1 MGFLSPFAQVPF
13 FITLILFVAA
23 AIIIY
28 KFIVS
33 KHKERMAM
41 IEKGLVNSE
50 MDSRKYSRVSTI
62 RNAILFISIG
72 IGLLLV
78 SVIDFESFVAD
89 LSVLLIVGGVGFI
102 VYYLMVLKRMDET
115 ED

>member
-1 MGFLSPFAQVPF
+1 MGIFTGPGPALFT
-13 FITLILFVAA
+13 IILFVAA

-41 IEKGLVNSE
+41 IEKGLVSSG
-50 MDSRKYSRVSTI
+50 MDSRKYSRASTL

-72 IGLLLV
+72 LGLLLV
-78 SVIDFESFVAD
+78 SVFEFKSFVAD
-89 LSVLLIVGGVGFI
+89 LSVLLIVGGAGFI
-102 VYYLMVLKRMDET
+102 VYYLMVLKRMDKT

>member
-1 MGFLSPFAQVPF
+1 MGVLTGPGPALFTIV
-13 FITLILFVAA
+13 LFVAA

-41 IEKGLVNSE
+41 IEKGVINTEL
-50 MDSRKYSRVSTI
+50 DSRKYSKLSAL

-72 IGLLLV
+72 LGLFLV
-78 SVIDFESFVAD
+78 SVFEFESYVAD
-89 LSVLLIVGGVGFI
+89 LSLLLIVGGVGFF
-102 VYYLMVLKRMDET
+102 VYYQMVLKRMDK
-115 ED
+115 DVD

>member
-1 MGFLSPFAQVPF
+1 MGIFTGPGPALFT
-13 FITLILFVAA
+13 IILFVAA

-28 KFIVS
+28 KFIIS

-41 IEKGLVNSE
+41 IEKGA
-50 MDSRKYSRVSTI
+50 MDSGMDTRKYSKLSTL

-72 IGLLLV
+72 LGLFLV
-78 SVIDFESFVAD
+78 SVLEFENYVAD
-89 LSVLLIVGGVGFI
+89 LSLLLIVGGAGFL
-102 VYYLMVLKRMDET
+102 VYYQVVLKRMDEK

>member
-1 MGFLSPFAQVPF
+1 MGILTGPGPALFT
-13 FITLILFVAA
+13 IILFVAA

-41 IEKGLVNSE
+41 IEKGAVDLG
-50 MDSRKYSRVSTI
+50 MDARKYSKLSTL

-72 IGLLLV
+72 LGLFLV
-78 SVIDFESFVAD
+78 SVIDFNSVVAD
-89 LSVLLIVGGVGFI
+89 LSLLLMVGGVGFL
-102 VYYLMVLKRMDET
+102 VYYLMVLKRMDEK